1 MSRITFDSKK
11 YLSTELAGLFDSLPS
26 ILNLVKKNRILLVDD
41 NDDFRAVFHEGL
53 ECHGFEVIPAA
64 TVNEALKLIS
74 TENFDVLLSDLQM
87 PDAADG
93 FTVVSAMRHTQPN
106 AVTLL
111 LTGYPALQEALTAI
125 LIQVDEVLVKPVGVA
140 EITEIIQKKLSK
152 LSTRVA
158 MDKVRVATI
167 LERDTGPTI
176 SKWMSRV
183 QCNEELA
190 AISMSCQERTGHL
203 PLLLGELVHRL
214 RLVPN
219 AKALISSAARRHGIL
234 RRMQG
239 YTIAMVLE
247 ESRIL
252 QLSIFNTL
260 QNNLGSVDFS
270 SVLLDV
276 MTIADEM
283 DSQLKQAV
291 LGFME
296 PLAAKLTSLA
306 ARSSAA

>member
-11 YLSTELAGLFDSLPS
+11 YLSTELAGLFVSLPS

-53 ECHGFEVIPAA
+53 ECHGFEVVPAA

-125 LIQVDEVLVKPVGVA
+125 LLQVDEVLVKPVGVA

-283 DSQLKQAV
+283 DSQLKRAV